1 MKHFIDNL
9 CKYYICIIIIFF
21 ISIKLISCI
30 LYETLFVDYYEL
42 VNGTVNNIPQKHNSI
57 TLKKLQKI
65 SLEKDELFQTA
76 KVNAQE
82 AR

>member
-1 MKHFIDNL
+1 MYSLWI
-9 CKYYICIIIIFF
+9 
-21 ISIKLISCI
+21 
-30 LYETLFVDYYEL
+30 LFVDYYEL

-57 TLKKLQKI
+57 TLEKLQKV

-76 KVNAQE
+76 KVNARE